1 MSPSEGSSGGV
12 SIVRLDEDV
21 PQIDVGPGV
30 EVRHLVGQELMFRV
44 VELAADASLPI
55 DEPDQE
61 HAVFVTAGTVRIA
74 QGERDWEVASE
85 SAAMLRVGRGFSL
98 AAVGGA
104 ARCHIAS
111 TPPNVALVRDLL
123 HLEHADHGF
132 D

>member
-12 SIVRLDEDV
+12 SIVRLDEEV
-21 PQIDVGPGV
+21 PRVEAGAGV

-44 VELAADASLPI
+44 VELAADASVSV
-55 DEPDQE
+55 DEPNQE
-61 HAVFVTAGTVRIA
+61 HVVLVAAGTVRIA
-74 QGERDWEVASE
+74 QGERHWEVAAE
-85 SAAMLRVGRGFSL
+85 SAAMVRAGRGFSL
-98 AAVGGA
+98 AAVDGA
-104 ARCHIAS
+104 ARCHVAS